1 MQDSNFVSLRFLLEM
16 DANNTFFFTSL
27 FLSER
32 VSGTETNKE
41 GEEGVAKLEQSRT
54 TDQINDRVIR
64 NQTDDGDWRDEPSM
78 RI

>member
-1 MQDSNFVSLRFLLEM
+1 M